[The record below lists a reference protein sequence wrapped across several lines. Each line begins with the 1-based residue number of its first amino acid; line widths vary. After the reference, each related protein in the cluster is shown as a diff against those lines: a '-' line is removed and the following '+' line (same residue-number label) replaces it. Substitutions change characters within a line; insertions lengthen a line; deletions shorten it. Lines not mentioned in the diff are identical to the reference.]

1 MNDVVMF
8 MLIGLAFIY
17 GSIIVGHIIYKIAD
31 WICYRM
37 TGHRL
42 GD

>member
-1 MNDVVMF
+1 MSDVMTF
-8 MLIGLAFIY
+8 ILIGLGFIY
-17 GSIIVGHIIYKIAD
+17 GSIIVGHVIFKVVD
-31 WICYRM
+31 WICYRK

>member
-1 MNDVVMF
+1 MNDVVLF
-8 MLIGLAFIY
+8 ILIGLGFIY
-17 GSIIVGHIIYKIAD
+17 GSIIAGHIIYKIAD